1 MAKNKNDLFSA
12 WLDAGRDWD
21 KCRMIMRRVHS
32 NSNES
37 LSGWEAK
44 PGKKLVEEYGKE
56 KAEALM
62 TKRHSAGLS
71 YDNEDFPDDP
81 LERFYWMRKAREM
94 TSRNV
99 VTDEGSIEGTDNL
112 NKDMLTALI
121 DENDGMF
128 RAGAMPSAVAS
139 SSAGQKALLDGL
151 VAGGVQAAPKAK
163 PKAKAEPSEPAEPKS
178 QVELA
183 TDLMA
188 SILAESTAARK
199 KSMSLGA
206 VNYAG
211 ELASQLLA
219 YAEKMEKYY
228 KTLQQATTGE
238 VTDQEFYDKVFTKVE
253 KDRTWFANASVGGG
267 RKKQNINH
275 SVFNVQ
281 KAIVKISSTCPTCV
295 YCFYFPTYYQIVV
308 SPYPEIF

>member
-1 MAKNKNDLFSA
+1 MAKNKNDLFTA
-12 WLDAGRDWD
+12 WLDANRDWD

-62 TKRHSAGLS
+62 AKRHSAGLS

-94 TSRNV
+94 TNRNV
-99 VTDEGSIEGTDNL
+99 VTDEGSIEGKDNL
-112 NKDMLTALI
+112 NKDMLKALI

-151 VAGGVQAAPKAK
+151 VAGGVQAAPKKTPK
-163 PKAKAEPSEPAEPKS
+163 PKDESKPAEPKS

-228 KTLQQATTGE
+228 KTLQQATTAG
-238 VTDQEFYDKVFTKVE
+238 VTDTGFYEKVFAKVE
-253 KDRTWFANASVGGG
+253 KDRTWFANASVGGDE

-275 SVFNVQ
+275 PVFNVQ
-281 KAIVKISSTCPTCV
+281 KVIVKISSTCV
-295 YCFYFPTYYQIVV
+295 NCFLPTYC
-308 SPYPEIF
+308 

>member
-1 MAKNKNDLFSA
+1 
-12 WLDAGRDWD
+12 
-21 KCRMIMRRVHS
+21 MIMRRVHS

-62 TKRHSAGLS
+62 AKRHSAGLS

-94 TSRNV
+94 TNRNV
-99 VTDEGSIEGTDNL
+99 VTDEGSIEGKDNL
-112 NKDMLTALI
+112 NKDMLKALI

-151 VAGGVQAAPKAK
+151 VAGGVQAAPKKTPK
-163 PKAKAEPSEPAEPKS
+163 PKDKDESKPAEPKS

-183 TDLMA
+183 TDLMS

-228 KTLQQATTGE
+228 KTLQQATTAG
-238 VTDQEFYDKVFTKVE
+238 VTDTGFYEKVFAKVE
-253 KDRTWFANASVGGG
+253 KDRAWFANASVGGG
-267 RKKQNINH
+267 
-275 SVFNVQ
+275 
-281 KAIVKISSTCPTCV
+281 VKEKNKTSTTQSSM
-295 YCFYFPTYYQIVV
+295 FKR
-308 SPYPEIF
+308 S